1 MFLKKYTAIIF
12 LFFIVLILG
21 ISNYKQYGGMDCGA
35 LSQLS
40 WRLYL
45 GQKAYSEIPTALPP
59 IFIIPLKYIYTLF
72 GIQNIAF
79 IYFNYVVT
87 LLFFIVYYFLINR
100 IIKNNNVSFFFTT
113 LFLIST
119 LQIFPYW
126 WYNTISITILFG
138 YVLSTILIFDNHNSK
153 INLFFKIIFTSF
165 LLLSKINI
173 ALPSLFLF
181 ETTIILFYITKKLN
195 FKKYIFCL
203 IFSIIFFAII
213 INLFDINLKDY
224 IDSIRIQ
231 SGRLNLQNFINFYYY
246 HEPRFSFIIPEII
259 LTTLSISFFYKKNI
273 KSIFADFK
281 QILVINLLIISFI
294 GKLTNND
301 FNIIENIIP
310 ILIIFIFNFEISK
323 PKSAIYNLNII
334 LIPFLVAYLLLVI
347 IRRDRIMAIGPF
359 WETKKALYLQQ
370 NKDDY
375 FYKFQLPLRLI
386 EVEKDIYNLKNRI
399 IQPAF
404 FGARIDHAYANLNIK
419 VARNIPIWWEGISVD
434 SKYTLYFKQA
444 NFKTLCF
451 LNETP
456 KKGYTPDFTFLNE
469 EIKKYI
475 LKNYVI
481 DSNFKN
487 IVLYKL
493 K

>member
-1 MFLKKYTAIIF
+1 
-12 LFFIVLILG
+12 
-21 ISNYKQYGGMDCGA
+21 
-35 LSQLS
+35 
-40 WRLYL
+40 
-45 GQKAYSEIPTALPP
+45 
-59 IFIIPLKYIYTLF
+59 
-72 GIQNIAF
+72 
-79 IYFNYVVT
+79 
-87 LLFFIVYYFLINR
+87 
-100 IIKNNNVSFFFTT
+100 
-113 LFLIST
+113 
-119 LQIFPYW
+119 
-126 WYNTISITILFG
+126 
-138 YVLSTILIFDNHNSK
+138 
-153 INLFFKIIFTSF
+153 
-165 LLLSKINI
+165 
-173 ALPSLFLF
+173 
-181 ETTIILFYITKKLN
+181 
-195 FKKYIFCL
+195 
-203 IFSIIFFAII
+203 
-213 INLFDINLKDY
+213 LKDY